1 MSVVFFTDRDL
12 GKQFPSILAAA
23 GLNIRSHF
31 DLFAPDTA
39 DTEWLAEVAKNGW
52 VAITRDKR
60 IRYKPNELAA
70 VVQHKA
76 ALLVVV
82 GEAPHA
88 VLAANLVAIKEKI
101 LRFIAVEEPPFIAKV
116 YRASP
121 AEMKRNP
128 NATGRIEKWFP

>member
-1 MSVVFFTDRDL
+1 LSVVFFTDRDL

-39 DTEWLAEVAKNGW
+39 DVAKNGW